1 MRRSSFARK
10 VYVPAPT
17 PELKPVV
24 GCRGVIHR
32 VSDEVVAAPK
42 AVILR
47 SGAYLRYVASHPCFG
62 CGIEG
67 WTQAAHENMGKAMQ
81 GKVCDSR
88 TFPLC
93 CDRPGK
99 MGCHTEYDT
108 GMDYTR
114 EERRNQGAAWVER
127 MQAKAKADGWKF
139 GDLGITR

>member
-1 MRRSSFARK
+1 MRRTGFAKR
-10 VYVPAPT
+10 VYQPAPS
-17 PELKPVV
+17 PPLKPIE
-24 GCRGVIHR
+24 GQRGVI
-32 VSDEVVAAPK
+32 VKAGDAVNASPK

-47 SGAYLRYVASHPCFG
+47 SGAYLRYVASHDCFG
-62 CGIEG
+62 CGIGG

-99 MGCHTEYDT
+99 MGCHTEYDI
-108 GMDYTR
+108 GMDYTK
-114 EERRNQGAAWVER
+114 EERRNQGAAWVTR
-127 MQAKAKADGWKF
+127 MQRIAMADGWRF